1 MMSIKKYI
9 FLIFLLLISC
19 NSSNNESFDSL
30 KDAYYKWY
38 KKHNLLTDTYYF
50 ENQFSK
56 KNNKIIDEHIFD
68 LKNFDLELSQISY
81 RQLNDNLKLDYQ
93 IIFNDIE
100 KKIFN
105 YSNLNKHKS
114 IDRNPLDEI
123 YKLLINI
130 FYNPDLQQFE
140 KIAILKKQLF
150 YLNNFISVLI
160 NNNKELYKND
170 LDGLN
175 NKIDILVEFIDQI
188 PSLLNINI
196 VLYEELN
203 DLLINTKKQFFLY
216 RNHINY
222 EIDYIDTNLNLKIF
236 NDDIY
241 RFYIDNYLKGSGYS
255 FDSIIEF
262 VINNIENIKVD
273 IFSQSLDF
281 YLAEND
287 EPVWVDKQDTVD
299 VINYVINKNFR
310 NNNIQKSNL
319 VNSIKYQYDKINN
332 YIVSLDSKNYFID
345 KNIFFTNSSDYN
357 IMNSF
362 VDINFNDC
370 IIDTNYKN
378 IYFNKYSLH
387 QYIFTNIIPH
397 LNISKSILSN
407 DNNIRL
413 IKEDYYNLAL
423 SNMINYALID
433 QFSGEDE
440 LFKLYFYINLLQT
453 HLKILVQ
460 HEYFYNK
467 KSEDQIIDFL
477 VDNGF
482 ANLSE
487 SKIIFNEINKID
499 RIYLVEYVIYLH
511 LVNLYDQYCIID
523 NRYDFGEF
531 LDKIIKQGYIPFF
544 MHR

>member
-203 DLLINTKKQFFLY
+203 DLLIKTKKQFFLY

>member
-1 MMSIKKYI
+1 M
-9 FLIFLLLISC
+9 FFLLISC

-81 RQLNDNLKLDYQ
+81 RQLNDNLKLDYH

-105 YSNLNKHKS
+105 YSNVKQLKS

-130 FYNPDLQQFE
+130 FYNPNLEQFE
-140 KIAILKKQLF
+140 KIAILKKQLL
-150 YLNNFISVLI
+150 YINNFISVLI

-170 LDGLN
+170 LNDLN
-175 NKIDILVEFIDQI
+175 NKIDILVEFIDEI

-196 VLYEELN
+196 IIYEDLN

-222 EIDYIDTNLNLKIF
+222 EIDYIETDLNLKTF

-241 RFYIDNYLKGSGYS
+241 RFYIDNYLKGSSYS
-255 FDSIIEF
+255 FDSIKEF

-332 YIVSLDSKNYFID
+332 YIVSIDSKSYFTG
-345 KNIFFTNSSDYN
+345 KNIFFTNASDYN
-357 IMNSF
+357 MMNSF
-362 VDINFNDC
+362 TDINFNNC

-387 QYIFTNIIPH
+387 QYIFTNIIPY
-397 LNISKSILSN
+397 LNISESILSN

-423 SNMINYALID
+423 SNMINYALIN

-467 KSEDQIIDFL
+467 KSEDEIIDFL
-477 VDNGF
+477 ILNGF

-487 SKIIFNEINKID
+487 SKIIFNEIKKID
-499 RIYLVEYVIYLH
+499 RIYLVEHVIYLH
-511 LVNLYDQYCIID
+511 LINLYDQYCIID
-523 NRYDFGEF
+523 NRYDIGEF

-544 MHR
+544 MHK

>member
-1 MMSIKKYI
+1 MSIKKYI

-203 DLLINTKKQFFLY
+203 DLLIKTKKQFFLY

>member
-1 MMSIKKYI
+1 MSIKKYI

-81 RQLNDNLKLDYQ
+81 RQLNDNLKLDYH

>member
-1 MMSIKKYI
+1 MSIKKYI